1 MSGTVTLTVLALAP
15 RWRRSKKKATL
26 SAVRAFVDVLT
37 KDPSQEQLLLKPLT
51 FMNLKA
57 ALTRTLSNIKVNDL
71 NRTSLCLKS
80 PDPS

>member
-1 MSGTVTLTVLALAP
+1 MSGTVTLTVLALVP
-15 RWRRSKKKATL
+15 RWHHSKKATL
-26 SAVRAFVDVLT
+26 LAVRAFVDVLT